1 MNVNSH
7 DGHQGQ
13 LADPHEDW
21 VRTGNNL
28 LQNRIFNLALEV
40 QLTDFLSK

>member
-7 DGHQGQ
+7 DGHQHQ
-13 LADPHEDW
+13 LEDPQDDW
-21 VRTGNNL
+21 ARIGNSL

-40 QLTDFLSK
+40 Q